1 MTDSQEQWQLDA
13 GAPELYQR
21 YLVPAMTS
29 MWADDLAGLADLGPG
44 ERILDVACGTGVVAR
59 VAAERVG
66 SAGSVAGLDLNPG
79 MLAVARSLPPV
90 VGAPVEWHEG
100 SALDLPF
107 GDHDFDVVFCQLGLQ
122 FFPDRPAAL
131 REMLRVLVPEGR
143 LALNV
148 FGPIE
153 HNPATHAI
161 SDSLDRRLHSGAS
174 LVKRNEHSL
183 ADPHELRRL
192 VENAG
197 FTDVTVETATKT
209 VRFPSAMHYVQIQ
222 LSGTPLALV
231 VTREAPVE
239 RERLVEEIIT
249 DVSSALAPYAG
260 EEGLQFPQE
269 VHRLLAFI
277 GS

>member
-1 MTDSQEQWQLDA
+1 MSGGQEQWQLDA

-21 YLVPAMTS
+21 YLVPAVTS
-29 MWADDLAGLADLGPG
+29 MWAADLADLAQLRSG
-44 ERILDVACGTGVVAR
+44 ERVLDAACGTGIVAR

-66 SAGSVAGLDLNPG
+66 GTGSVAALDLNPG

-90 VGAPVEWHEG
+90 AGTPIEWHEG

-107 GDHDFDVVFCQLGLQ
+107 GQGDFDAVLCQFGLQ

-131 REMLRVLVPEGR
+131 RELRRVLTRDGR

-153 HNPATHAI
+153 HNPATHAL
-161 SDSLDRRLHSGAS
+161 SEALDRRLRPGAS
-174 LVKRNEHSL
+174 LAKRKEHSL
-183 ADPHELRRL
+183 ADPDELRSL
-192 VENAG
+192 VESAG
-197 FTDVTVETATKT
+197 FIRVTVETATKT
-209 VRFPSAMHYVQIQ
+209 VRFPSAAHYVQAQ
-222 LSGTPLALV
+222 LSGTPLATV
-231 VTREAPVE
+231 VAEETVE
-239 RERLVEEIIT
+239 DRERLVEEVIA

-260 EEGLQFPQE
+260 VDGLRFPQE

-277 GS
+277 AA